1 MRPSFLPIAVCP
13 VVLRKTRWPRSGAC
27 PAAGVRWLEVDVR
40 LTADDVAVVI
50 HDETV
55 DATTNGFG
63 RVSEMSAAAIDRLDA
78 GSWFAGAFRGE
89 KVPTLRAVLHE
100 AALLGLNINLEL
112 KAEPRREISLAQ
124 AVAAKIARYWPQ
136 SAPPPLVSSRSAR
149 ALRAFHQLAPDIPLG
164 VVLKDPAP
172 NWRREFTQVP
182 FSVIVVN
189 VGWITAERLR
199 SLKRHGAV
207 VLAYTV
213 NRRRKARAMI
223 SLGVDGVFTDYPDIL
238 SGVRLPPPLGR
249 PACGDA
255 GAAAGSVE
263 GASGQAFR
271 RREGAQ
277 AGTAGAKRAPVVS
290 IEFQFGEPGRG
301 ELGGQALQRGA
312 GTVGRGQHVGK
323 FLKAGIV
330 ADNQD
335 RFGLFV
341 HPAQA
346 SKQDL
351 RGGKVERLFDQYRR
365 VKPGVIADQFQRL
378 TGAYSRRTPGSGR
391 GQATPLPAACP

>member
-1 MRPSFLPIAVCP
+1 MTQHAPPAGWTLDAP
-13 VVLRKTRWPRSGAC
+13 VILAHRGVSGRAPENTLAAIRRV

-238 SGVRLPPPLGR
+238 SGVRLPAALG
-249 PACGDA
+249 ATGL
-255 GAAAGSVE
+255 
-263 GASGQAFR
+263 R
-271 RREGAQ
+271 RRW
-277 AGTAGAKRAPVVS
+277 RRS
-290 IEFQFGEPGRG
+290 
-301 ELGGQALQRGA
+301 
-312 GTVGRGQHVGK
+312 
-323 FLKAGIV
+323 
-330 ADNQD
+330 
-335 RFGLFV
+335 RFG
-341 HPAQA
+341 
-346 SKQDL
+346 
-351 RGGKVERLFDQYRR
+351 RRR
-365 VKPGVIADQFQRL
+365 VR
-378 TGAYSRRTPGSGR
+378 TGFSAS
-391 GQATPLPAACP
+391 